1 VFALTTEAER
11 WIGLVITLYAGLTM
25 VTNVPFYSFKT
36 INLRRS
42 IPFVV
47 LLACVLALAL
57 LSLHPPLVLF
67 IGFVAYGTSGYMYFG
82 WRTMHRGRAA
92 R

>member
-1 VFALTTEAER
+1 
-11 WIGLVITLYAGLTM
+11 M

-47 LLACVLALAL
+47 LLLIVLGF
-57 LSLHPPLVLF
+57 SLFLIHPPSVLF
-67 IGFVAYGTSGYMYFG
+67 ICFVLYGLSGYVYGG
-82 WRTMHRGRAA
+82 WRWLRRRRKPA
-92 R
+92 

>member
-11 WIGLVITLYAGLTM
+11 WIGLVFTLYAGLTM

-36 INLRRS
+36 INMKRS

-47 LLACVLALAL
+47 LLACVLGLAL

-67 IGFVAYGTSGYMYFG
+67 IGFVAYGVSGYLYFG
-82 WRTMHRGRAA
+82 WRMLRKGRAA
-92 R
+92 H